1 MRSLPILLANF
12 PTMPWRSNSRSR
24 MVRIFGWVDGWGRWL
39 AWDGAHWKHD
49 DTLSVYDKARR
60 ICRDAAEQCGKQQT
74 AQRVRSAQTVSAVE
88 RLARADRKHAATVEQ
103 WDANSWALNTPAG
116 IVDLRTG
123 RMRPAA
129 REDYCAKIT
138 AAAPGGDCPLW
149 RKFLSDITA
158 GDKDL
163 QSFLQRMCGY
173 ALTGATY
180 EHALFFLYGT
190 GANGK
195 SVFLSAI
202 TGALGEYA
210 RIAPIETFIASQN
223 EAHPTDLAG
232 LQGARLVVATET
244 EEGRRWAESK
254 LKALTG
260 GDRIA
265 ARFMRQDFFEFTPQ
279 FKLAVSGNHRPGL
292 RSVDEA
298 MRRRMNLVP
307 FSVTIPA
314 AKRDGKLAEKLRAE
328 WGGILAWAVEGCL
341 AWQRVGLAP
350 PKAVTSAT
358 NDYMDAEDALGR
370 WLDERTA
377 KDKNAKAGSSVLFLA
392 WQQWAAST
400 GEYIGSQKRFSQNL
414 EARGYRVGRTRK
426 ERVFIGLR
434 LLRVGEGVTDVT
446 RQPNEPYREIFKPK
460 KLSNG
465 LTRQPVTSV
474 TPKFTR
480 AGRES
485 VVVQ

>member
-1 MRSLPILLANF
+1 M
-12 PTMPWRSNSRSR
+12 
-24 MVRIFGWVDGWGRWL
+24 GRWL
-39 AWDGAHWKHD
+39 AWDGARWKYD

-60 ICRDAAEQCGKQQT
+60 ICRDAAEQSGKQQT
-74 AQRVRSAQTVSAVE
+74 AQRIRSAQTVAAVE
-88 RLARADRKHAATVEQ
+88 RLARADRTHAATVEQ
-103 WDANSWALNTPAG
+103 WDANSWVLNTPAG

-123 RMRPAA
+123 KVRPAA

-138 AAAPGGDCPLW
+138 AAAPVGDCPLW

-158 GDKDL
+158 GDKDP

-173 ALTGATY
+173 ALTGTTY

-210 RIAPIETFIASQN
+210 RIAPIETFIASQS

-254 LKALTG
+254 LMALTG

-298 MRRRMNLVP
+298 MRRRMNLIP

-314 AKRDGKLAEKLRAE
+314 AKRDAKLTEKLRAE

-341 AWQRVGLAP
+341 AWQRLGLAP
-350 PKAVTSAT
+350 PRAVSVAT
-358 NDYMDAEDALGR
+358 NEYMASEDALGR
-370 WLDERTA
+370 WLDERTVKA
-377 KDKNAKAGSSVLFLA
+377 PNAKAESSELFHD
-392 WQQWAAST
+392 WRRWAEST
-400 GEYIGSQKRFSQNL
+400 GEFVGPQKRFSQNL
-414 EARGYRVGRTRK
+414 EARGYTPLKGHAKRYFVGLK
-426 ERVFIGLR
+426 LR
-434 LLRVGEGVTDVT
+434 EVEIAARAAGESI
-446 RQPNEPYREIFKPK
+446 EPYREISKPQR
-460 KLSNG
+460 LSNG
-465 LTRQPVTSV
+465 LTGSPAAPAAR
-474 TPKFTR
+474 FTR
-480 AGRES
+480 AGRERAI
-485 VVVQ
+485 VQ